1 MKLLRQL
8 DRVAAAL
15 LGAPLLLFG
24 VAKVGAVEAGKPSKT
39 SVLVMAARAIGA
51 RDPDP
56 TVRNPDWL
64 AEHLLGPEERA
75 LIPDNY
81 ALLALDQD
89 YREAM
94 KDPRTRGLVLT
105 MTVRTKFNDE
115 HLLQA
120 VGEGAL
126 QVVNLGAGFD
136 SRAYRFRQALR
147 NVKVFEVDYGPTQ
160 EYKRHR
166 VQEVLGPPPP
176 NVRYVPIDFTREQLA
191 DVLGRAGYRTDLRT
205 FFLWEGVTQYIPEE
219 AVLETLRFVAG
230 NSASGSAVVF
240 DYSTRSRLE
249 ELPKVSEAE
258 RTLQAMVRA
267 WGEPW
272 IFGIPEGTTASFV
285 KNAGLD
291 LVENLP
297 VHGPESVTRYLTR
310 KDRSRMGDLPW
321 PLPSPELGEGRYTY
335 YCARATVRVREGSQ
349 SR

>member
-1 MKLLRQL
+1 MSRACM
-8 DRVAAAL
+8 VT
-15 LGAPLLLFG
+15 
-24 VAKVGAVEAGKPSKT
+24 KVVAVEAGKPSKT

-56 TVRNPDWL
+56 AVRNPDWL

-75 LIPDNY
+75 LMPDNY
-81 ALLALDQD
+81 ALLALDQE

-94 KDPRTRGLVLT
+94 KDPRTRRLVLT

-147 NVKVFEVDYGPTQ
+147 NVEVFEVDYGPTQ

-176 NVRYVPIDFTREQLA
+176 NVRYVPIDFMREKLA
-191 DVLGRAGYRTDLRT
+191 DVLGRAGYRPDLRT
-205 FFLWEGVTQYIPEE
+205 VFLWEGVTQYIPED

-258 RTLQAMVRA
+258 RNLQAMVRA

-272 IFGIPEGTTASFV
+272 IFGIPEGTTAPFV
-285 KNAGLD
+285 KSAGLD
-291 LVENLP
+291 LIENLP
-297 VHGPESVTRYLTR
+297 VHGPESVARYLTR
-310 KDRSRMGDLPW
+310 KDGSRMGDLPW
-321 PLPSPELGEGRYTY
+321 PLPSPLPPNFNPTDPGILPRLGAGGLR
-335 YCARATVRVREGSQ
+335 RVN
-349 SR
+349 